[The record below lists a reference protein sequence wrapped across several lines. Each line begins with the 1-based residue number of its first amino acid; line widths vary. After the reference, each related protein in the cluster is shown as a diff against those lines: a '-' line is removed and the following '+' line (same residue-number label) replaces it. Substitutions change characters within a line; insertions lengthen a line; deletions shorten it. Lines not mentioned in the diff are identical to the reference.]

1 MLNSLNTFEFLFPMV
16 DQFGC
21 ITKRYKKKA
30 RFFFQELDTIALE
43 MVYIP
48 EGSFLMGSTEGD
60 NDEKPQHLVSV
71 KSFFIGKYPITQS
84 QWKKVASLPKI
95 NLDLDP
101 EIAFFSGD
109 DLPIEQVSWL
119 DAVEFCK
126 RLSAKTGYNY
136 RLPTEAEWEYAAR
149 AGSTTA
155 FAYGDTVTSR
165 LVNYDGSSPYG
176 LAKKTIYRHS
186 TTKVGSLAN
195 PNSFGLYDMHG
206 NVWEWC
212 QDVWHDNY
220 VGAPTDGSAW
230 EIGEKPKLR
239 VLRGGSWDYV
249 AYGCRSAFRDRATDH
264 IKSPFNGLRVVLS
277 INT

>member
-1 MLNSLNTFEFLFPMV
+1 MV